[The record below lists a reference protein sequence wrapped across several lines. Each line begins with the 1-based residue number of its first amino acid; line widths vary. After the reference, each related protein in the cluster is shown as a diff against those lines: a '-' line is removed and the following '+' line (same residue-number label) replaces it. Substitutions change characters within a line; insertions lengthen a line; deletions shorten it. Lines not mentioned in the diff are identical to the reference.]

1 MATKAPWPPRD
12 GGRLLLLETLKAL
25 APLGHEAH
33 LVAPADGD
41 GVDPSEAVRELS
53 AFCVPHLVA
62 APRNGGFAAMVRSLR
77 SGEPLSIARHARLAL
92 RAAVSEQLEA
102 RAFDIVHAEQL
113 QALDACAA
121 AFTRRVPVVLRAQ
134 NVESD
139 LWAASA
145 RGRGLR
151 GRLLRLEAARLEA
164 FEARALERVR
174 LTLALT
180 DPDARRLREMSPG
193 RAQVERLAA
202 PFPRELAAAPFDG
215 AGRACVVL
223 LGSPGWRPNEEGVRW
238 FQEAVWPRTVER
250 LPTAEL
256 HVFGLGSARTAT
268 VHPHPAPLDSAES
281 FLEGAVLAVPLTVAS
296 GVRMK
301 ILEAWAR
308 GLPVVASPLAA
319 RGLDAV
325 DGRHL
330 LLAESADDFA
340 NAFARLHGDPGLRH
354 RLVEGGRAV
363 LKAHHDPARVARG
376 LLEAYGR
383 AAGVSSS
390 ARVQSTT

>member
-1 MATKAPWPPRD
+1 VRILFVATKAPWPPRD

-121 AFTRRVPVVLRAQ
+121 AFTRGAPVVLRAQ

-164 FEARALERVR
+164 FEARALERVS

-180 DPDARRLREMSPG
+180 DPDARRLREMSH
-193 RAQVERLAA
+193 
-202 PFPRELAAAPFDG
+202 
-215 AGRACVVL
+215 
-223 LGSPGWRPNEEGVRW
+223 GVRGSSVSPLR
-238 FQEAVWPRTVER
+238 FRANSCLRPSTERAGPVSFCSAARGGAPTKKACAGFKKPSGPARSSASRPPSFTSSVSEARGPPRCTR
-250 LPTAEL
+250 IPLLPTARSP
-256 HVFGLGSARTAT
+256 FSKG
-268 VHPHPAPLDSAES
+268 P
-281 FLEGAVLAVPLTVAS
+281 FLRFPS
-296 GVRMK
+296 R
-301 ILEAWAR
+301 
-308 GLPVVASPLAA
+308 SPRECA
-319 RGLDAV
+319 
-325 DGRHL
+325 
-330 LLAESADDFA
+330 
-340 NAFARLHGDPGLRH
+340 
-354 RLVEGGRAV
+354 
-363 LKAHHDPARVARG
+363 
-376 LLEAYGR
+376 
-383 AAGVSSS
+383 
-390 ARVQSTT
+390 